1 MFKKIFANNTDKAE
15 MSFFDHLED
24 LRWHIVRSVAAIALF
39 SIFGFVYTREIL
51 DNVIFG
57 PTNPGFPSYGLLCRF
72 SHFLG
77 LGDKLCIT
85 PVKVEFQN
93 FKMAG
98 QIMLQFKLAFIV
110 GFTAAFPYIFYEF
123 WRFVKPALK
132 ERELRGARGIIF
144 WVSFQFFLGIAFAY
158 FLMAPFTI
166 NFLAGYTVTDK
177 AVNQFF
183 MDDYFALMTQIVFG
197 MGVLFELP
205 ILVYFLSKVGLI
217 TPEFLRAYRRHAIVV
232 ILVLAAV
239 ITPPDVIDQLIV
251 FVPLYLLYE
260 ISIFISRKAVRQMEE
275 RDNRP
280 LADDEEEWS

>member
-1 MFKKIFANNTDKAE
+1 

-24 LRWHIVRSVAAIALF
+24 LRWHLIRSVAAIAVV
-39 SIFGFVYTREIL
+39 SVFGFIYTKEIL

-57 PTNPGFPSYGLLCRF
+57 PTNASFPSYAVLCKL
-72 SHFLG
+72 SHLMN

-85 PVKVEFQN
+85 PVKVQFQN

-98 QIMLQFKLAFIV
+98 QIMLQFKLAFILGLVV
-110 GFTAAFPYIFYEF
+110 GFPYIFWEF

-132 ERELRGARGIIF
+132 ERELKGARGIIF
-144 WVSFQFFLGIAFAY
+144 WVSFQFFLGIGFAY

-183 MDDYFALMTQIVFG
+183 IDDYFSLMTQIVLG
-197 MGVLFELP
+197 MGILFELP
-205 ILVYFLSKVGLI
+205 ILVYFLTKIGLL
-217 TPEFLRAYRRHAIVV
+217 TPDFMRTYRRHAVVV

-251 FVPLYLLYE
+251 FTPLYLLYE
-260 ISIFISRKAVRQMEE
+260 ISIFISKKALKQMDEDE
-275 RDNRP
+275 KKEP
-280 LADDEEEWS
+280 VEEEWS

>member
-1 MFKKIFANNTDKAE
+1 

-24 LRWHIVRSVAAIALF
+24 LRWHIIRSVVAISVV
-39 SIFGFVYTREIL
+39 SIFGFVYTKEIL

-57 PTNPGFPSYGLLCRF
+57 PTNATFPSYIAMCKI
-72 SHFLG
+72 SHWLG

-85 PVKVEFQN
+85 PVKVTFQN

-98 QIMLQFKLAFIV
+98 QVMLQFKLAFIIGIV
-110 GFTAAFPYIFYEF
+110 VAFPYIFYEF
-123 WRFVKPALK
+123 WRFIKPALK

-144 WVSFQFFLGIAFAY
+144 WVSFQFFLGVAFSY

-166 NFLAGYTVTDK
+166 NFLAGYTITDK

-183 MDDYFALMTQIVFG
+183 LDDYFSLMTQIILG
-197 MGVLFELP
+197 MGILFELP
-205 ILVYFLSKVGLI
+205 VLVFFLTKIGLL
-217 TPEFLRAYRRHAIVV
+217 TPDFMRSYRRHAIVV

-251 FVPLYLLYE
+251 FTPLYLLYE
-260 ISIFISRKAVRQMEE
+260 ISIFISKKALREMDEKE
-275 RDNRP
+275 RNP
-280 LADDEEEWS
+280 VVDDEWS

>member
-1 MFKKIFANNTDKAE
+1 MFKKIFANNSDKAE

-24 LRWHIVRSVAAIALF
+24 LRWHIIRSVVAIAVV
-39 SIFGFVYTREIL
+39 SVFGFIYTKEIL

-57 PTNPGFPSYGLLCRF
+57 PTNADFPSYIAMCKA
-72 SHFLG
+72 SHWLG
-77 LGDKLCIT
+77 MGDKLCIT
-85 PVKVEFQN
+85 PVKVQFQN

-98 QIMLQFKLAFIV
+98 QVMLQFKLAFILGLV
-110 GFTAAFPYIFYEF
+110 VAFPYIFYEF

-132 ERELRGARGIIF
+132 ERELKGARGIIF
-144 WVSFQFFLGIAFAY
+144 WVSFQFFLGVAFSY

-166 NFLAGYTVTDK
+166 NFLAGYTITDK

-183 MDDYFALMTQIVFG
+183 LDDYFSLMTQIILG

-205 ILVYFLSKVGLI
+205 VLVFFLTKAGLL
-217 TPEFLRAYRRHAIVV
+217 TPDFMRSYRRHAVVV

-251 FVPLYLLYE
+251 FAPLYMLYE
-260 ISIFISRKAVRQMEE
+260 ISIFISRKALREMEE
-275 RDNRP
+275 KDRNP
-280 LADDEEEWS
+280 VVVDDEWS

>member
-24 LRWHIVRSVAAIALF
+24 LRWHIVRSAVAIMVF
-39 SIFGFVYTREIL
+39 SIFGFVYTKEIL

-57 PTNPGFPSYGLLCRF
+57 PTNANFPSYILMCKV
-72 SHFLG
+72 SHLLG
-77 LGDKLCIT
+77 LGDKMCIT
-85 PVKVEFQN
+85 PVKVQFQN

-98 QIMLQFKLAFIV
+98 QIMLQFKLAFTLGLV
-110 GFTAAFPYIFYEF
+110 LAFPYIFWEF
-123 WRFVKPALK
+123 WRFIKPALK
-132 ERELRGARGIIF
+132 ERELRGARGVIF
-144 WVSFQFFLGIAFAY
+144 WVSFQFFLGISFSY

-183 MDDYFALMTQIVFG
+183 LDDYFSLMTQIILG

-205 ILVYFLSKVGLI
+205 ILVFFLTKIGLI
-217 TPEFLRAYRRHAIVV
+217 TPDFMRSYRRHAIVV

-239 ITPPDVIDQLIV
+239 ITPPDVVDQLIV
-251 FVPLYLLYE
+251 FTPLYLLYE
-260 ISIFISRKAVRQMEE
+260 ISIFISKKALRDMDEKE
-275 RDNRP
+275 RNPVVD
-280 LADDEEEWS
+280 EEWS